1 MKFTVRVL
9 LLAFFATISSL
20 SYAQVDATW
29 LHFKYLQSGGGKV
42 DPSVVGAGHVIDV
55 RLAIPSG
62 NTSYY
67 LQEDKTFSF
76 RKVGGV
82 PTDTYF
88 SMAGFNTSAY
98 KEGNLRRISFGVNT
112 HELNYRLQFPKNYA
126 TNPTYPGGYPMIV
139 MIHGFG
145 ERGNC
150 WGANCYWPT
159 EPGWNPNV
167 NALDIRDIVSATSS
181 GGALFTTA
189 DNPNL
194 ASQRS
199 YQPNAIVLIRNS
211 SVPSYNGIRRLVR
224 VSIGNGQFSTTQFK
238 LSTNLTSLST
248 TANIVQFSGSATAK
262 LERYRADTYSIISA
276 ASGGSSST
284 IFTTS
289 IPHQFT
295 SGQQVVINNS
305 IPATY
310 NGTRSITA
318 VTATTFTVSVNF
330 TITATADVYRSTIL
344 QLMNNDHSMTHGG
357 QVHQN
362 AINLVPSG
370 MTPDNPAMPDRAFPG
385 FMFYP
390 QNLNGWGTG
399 SLANSNTYD
408 VIRIIRLLIQK
419 YNIDPNR
426 IYIHGLSDGGAG
438 AYKIMRSAPW
448 LFAAALPMSAVDNA
462 SIVDYNLY
470 QYIASVPLWTF
481 QGGKDGNPTPAN
493 TLAYV
498 NSYKNNGLNVRYT
511 LYPTLGHGTWN
522 AAYAESNFFT
532 WMRNNNKSN
541 LQVLFGKPE
550 VCGTSGA
557 GVTMVLGQGFLAY
570 QWEQDGGL
578 IGGANTHQYTALFP
592 GTYRARFSRKL
603 NPIESDWNR
612 WSDPIIV
619 TEKAPEKPI
628 LVASGTTVFPSI
640 NPSPS
645 YSVTLRAKEKK
656 NKYYWYRNGA
666 LITNLWTPYP
676 TPGFSNIQDTLST
689 IHRGSGADDMGSI
702 TLITTEVGA
711 CQSIVSDPI
720 VLTNNSPVTITAPS
734 NFAGS
739 TQSASS
745 IFLTWTDNSL
755 NENGFEVWRR
765 KAGETIFQFVTRTG
779 EDVVSYLDAGLAAG
793 TTYQYKLR
801 AVSNIARST
810 HAPADALIT
819 NLVVATTGDV
829 TPPTPPQNPT
839 VIFNGID
846 VITLV
851 WEPGTDEN
859 GIKQYV
865 IYYGSDSVA
874 TNSSLT
880 TYTLTGL
887 TINTA
892 YPITIKAEDLFGIQS
907 PPSTQIIGT
916 TYVDGLY
923 YEHSTGAWTSLN
935 PPTSAT
941 NGDNPPINWTTYEF
955 AGKMPTPLP
964 AGNPFNVKAT
974 IDDPTYGIATQRD
987 FYKIKFD
994 GYLNIPTNT
1003 SPLTQ
1008 FYQFR
1013 TTSDDGSMLF
1023 LDEFV
1028 PEDVTYSRYVD
1039 NDGLHG
1045 SITKPDD
1052 GNEIDVYLV
1061 PGPHRIVVLF
1071 NEFTGEQNLTV
1082 EYRIKNDDD
1091 SYGSWIP
1098 IPPSMLKSGVYIPP
1112 TPPDAPT
1119 TLAVNDSTTTSIDLI
1134 WAYGGVST
1142 DEFEVYRSLTSLGTY
1157 SLIGRATGTAFTD
1170 LTCAAGTTYYYK
1182 LKTVNANGTSVFSNT
1197 ASATTLTDT
1206 EAPSVPALPPLPDSK
1221 TFTNVAFH
1229 WTASTDNVAVAGY
1242 EIIINNFIA
1251 DSSAVASYMATN
1263 LAPGT
1268 LYSFTVKA
1276 YDASGNKS
1284 AASSA
1289 LIVTTNSGTMYYTKA
1304 MGALNLTSSWSST
1317 TDGNGSSPAS
1327 LAHNGQIYEVTRTI
1341 TGLGGALNIGGS
1353 ASKIIV
1359 PAGTTLDVDNAIS
1372 AKVEVQGNGV
1382 VNLNNLTA
1390 PEFVS
1395 ISPTCTINFN
1405 TYATI
1410 PVGVYGNVILS
1421 GVAGNKNFAG
1431 GQTTVMG
1438 ALTAAAG
1445 IALKGAS
1452 GNTSKVTIYDNITL
1466 AGTPGLV
1473 ASDNALD
1480 VTLAKTGTQTV
1491 TLAGSLDLFKITTS
1505 AATNVSFVNGG
1516 SAVTLNVG
1524 SQNGGGLSIATGSSL
1539 NLGNNHFVMKDAG
1552 TINAGSETGKLGIN
1566 GGNVN
1571 LTSTSTQSSNLYFDT
1586 TLKTTG
1592 LFTSNFS
1599 NTGKLFIKSDLAITD
1614 GLKIKAGE
1622 FNAGG
1627 FVSLT
1632 STLAKTAYLQE
1643 IEGNGSV
1650 TGNMKV
1656 QRYVSAV
1663 RKYRYMSSV
1672 VANMKVAAWQTY
1684 MPITGNF
1691 TGANTNA
1698 TASSMFY
1705 YVENGDGYKP
1715 YPAPLSDNQVEFGKG
1730 VGYSIF
1736 NFNGAAPLT
1745 LQMTGVPY
1753 QGNVVYTLT
1762 PGTGADDGWN
1772 LIGNPYASAIRWSND
1787 AAEWTKTNVGQVV
1800 SVPDNSSG
1808 SLVYRT
1814 YDAGSLAGTLT
1825 GGIIA
1830 PGQAFWV
1837 QASAAGPTLTVK
1849 EKAKRTNTSMLYREG
1864 DAPEVITMILSNG
1877 TAQDHAYVILGSA
1890 YSDAYQPETDGMKFK
1905 NTFVNLSTRSADQVN
1920 LVFNKLEDSFCEK
1933 VVPVTIEDAA
1943 PGNYSLSFANVSNLV
1958 GVGEVT
1964 LTDNFTSVTTAV
1976 NDSEAYNFSITATA
1990 ASTGTGRFK
1999 LTLKRP
2005 TLEKNAITSI
2015 ENLCGGTGATVQLT
2029 NTQAGVFYYATKAD
2043 GTSAI
2048 TEEAVGNGGTLML
2061 QIPVGSLTV
2070 GSNSIAIRTGFKG
2083 CSNELLMANP
2093 VSFTYT
2099 PAPTIKVDESNFSI
2113 CEGSTITLRADSG
2126 ESNTFNWYQNGQLI
2140 AGQHQATLTTD
2151 FIKSSTGFQ
2160 VAAVTAN
2167 GCEGAKATISVEA
2180 ENVPFP
2186 FVDFDGENLVLTT
2199 AISENIFM
2207 QWYKDQE
2214 PLEQYAPSLHPVEE
2228 GNYSVL
2234 VSYNGCSKI
2243 SDPFQYVVTAIEP
2256 EAGSSAFAAYVYPNP
2271 ATSEN
2276 LYIKLETPSTQ
2287 DAQIEMFDLAGR
2299 RAYTTTVSGSRT
2311 NGVHR
2316 INFPQDTMPGLYILT
2331 IKQGNLVLK
2340 RKVVVTFK

>member
-1 MKFTVRVL
+1 MTSIGL
-9 LLAFFATISSL
+9 
-20 SYAQVDATW
+20 TW
-29 LHFKYLQSGGGKV
+29 IY
-42 DPSVVGAGHVIDV
+42 
-55 RLAIPSG
+55 
-62 NTSYY
+62 
-67 LQEDKTFSF
+67 
-76 RKVGGV
+76 
-82 PTDTYF
+82 
-88 SMAGFNTSAY
+88 
-98 KEGNLRRISFGVNT
+98 
-112 HELNYRLQFPKNYA
+112 
-126 TNPTYPGGYPMIV
+126 
-139 MIHGFG
+139 
-145 ERGNC
+145 
-150 WGANCYWPT
+150 
-159 EPGWNPNV
+159 
-167 NALDIRDIVSATSS
+167 
-181 GGALFTTA
+181 GGA
-189 DNPNL
+189 
-194 ASQRS
+194 
-199 YQPNAIVLIRNS
+199 
-211 SVPSYNGIRRLVR
+211 
-224 VSIGNGQFSTTQFK
+224 
-238 LSTNLTSLST
+238 
-248 TANIVQFSGSATAK
+248 
-262 LERYRADTYSIISA
+262 
-276 ASGGSSST
+276 
-284 IFTTS
+284 
-289 IPHQFT
+289 
-295 SGQQVVINNS
+295 
-305 IPATY
+305 PA
-310 NGTRSITA
+310 
-318 VTATTFTVSVNF
+318 
-330 TITATADVYRSTIL
+330 
-344 QLMNNDHSMTHGG
+344 
-357 QVHQN
+357 
-362 AINLVPSG
+362 
-370 MTPDNPAMPDRAFPG
+370 
-385 FMFYP
+385 
-390 QNLNGWGTG
+390 
-399 SLANSNTYD
+399 
-408 VIRIIRLLIQK
+408 
-419 YNIDPNR
+419 
-426 IYIHGLSDGGAG
+426 
-438 AYKIMRSAPW
+438 
-448 LFAAALPMSAVDNA
+448 
-462 SIVDYNLY
+462 
-470 QYIASVPLWTF
+470 
-481 QGGKDGNPTPAN
+481 
-493 TLAYV
+493 
-498 NSYKNNGLNVRYT
+498 
-511 LYPTLGHGTWN
+511 
-522 AAYAESNFFT
+522 
-532 WMRNNNKSN
+532 
-541 LQVLFGKPE
+541 
-550 VCGTSGA
+550 
-557 GVTMVLGQGFLAY
+557 
-570 QWEQDGGL
+570 
-578 IGGANTHQYTALFP
+578 
-592 GTYRARFSRKL
+592 
-603 NPIESDWNR
+603 
-612 WSDPIIV
+612 
-619 TEKAPEKPI
+619 
-628 LVASGTTVFPSI
+628 
-640 NPSPS
+640 
-645 YSVTLRAKEKK
+645 
-656 NKYYWYRNGA
+656 
-666 LITNLWTPYP
+666 
-676 TPGFSNIQDTLST
+676 
-689 IHRGSGADDMGSI
+689 
-702 TLITTEVGA
+702 
-711 CQSIVSDPI
+711 
-720 VLTNNSPVTITAPS
+720 
-734 NFAGS
+734 
-739 TQSASS
+739 
-745 IFLTWTDNSL
+745 
-755 NENGFEVWRR
+755 
-765 KAGETIFQFVTRTG
+765 
-779 EDVVSYLDAGLAAG
+779 
-793 TTYQYKLR
+793 
-801 AVSNIARST
+801 
-810 HAPADALIT
+810 
-819 NLVVATTGDV
+819 
-829 TPPTPPQNPT
+829 
-839 VIFNGID
+839 
-846 VITLV
+846 
-851 WEPGTDEN
+851 
-859 GIKQYV
+859 
-865 IYYGSDSVA
+865 
-874 TNSSLT
+874 
-880 TYTLTGL
+880 
-887 TINTA
+887 
-892 YPITIKAEDLFGIQS
+892 
-907 PPSTQIIGT
+907 
-916 TYVDGLY
+916 
-923 YEHSTGAWTSLN
+923 
-935 PPTSAT
+935 
-941 NGDNPPINWTTYEF
+941 
-955 AGKMPTPLP
+955 
-964 AGNPFNVKAT
+964 
-974 IDDPTYGIATQRD
+974 
-987 FYKIKFD
+987 
-994 GYLNIPTNT
+994 
-1003 SPLTQ
+1003 
-1008 FYQFR
+1008 
-1013 TTSDDGSMLF
+1013 
-1023 LDEFV
+1023 
-1028 PEDVTYSRYVD
+1028 
-1039 NDGLHG
+1039 
-1045 SITKPDD
+1045 
-1052 GNEIDVYLV
+1052 
-1061 PGPHRIVVLF
+1061 
-1071 NEFTGEQNLTV
+1071 
-1082 EYRIKNDDD
+1082 
-1091 SYGSWIP
+1091 
-1098 IPPSMLKSGVYIPP
+1098 
-1112 TPPDAPT
+1112 
-1119 TLAVNDSTTTSIDLI
+1119 
-1134 WAYGGVST
+1134 
-1142 DEFEVYRSLTSLGTY
+1142 DEFEVYRSLATNGTY
-1157 SLIGRATGTAFTD
+1157 AVVGRGTGLAFSDATVQPGIEYF
-1170 LTCAAGTTYYYK
+1170 YK
-1182 LKTVNANGTSVFSNT
+1182 LKTVNANGTSVFSDT
-1197 ASATTLTDT
+1197 ANATTNPDGD
-1206 EAPSVPALPPLPDSK
+1206 APSVPAGLMLDSK
-1221 TFTNVAFH
+1221 TFTNVAFR
-1229 WTASTDNVAVAGY
+1229 WTAATDNVAVAGY
-1242 EIIINNFIA
+1242 EIIINGTVS
-1251 DSSAVASYMATN
+1251 DSTALTSYMATN

-1268 LYSFTVKA
+1268 LYNFTVKA
-1276 YDASGNKS
+1276 YDLSGNRSTES
-1284 AASSA
+1284 APLA
-1289 LIVTTNSGTMYYTKA
+1289 VTTNSGAMYFSNAST
-1304 MGALNLTSSWSST
+1304 ALNVNTSWGT
-1317 TDGNGSSPAS
+1317 NGDGSGANPNFAN
-1327 LAHNGQIYEVTRTI
+1327 NGQIYTIANRTS
-1341 TGLGGALNIGGS
+1341 TGLGGTLTIGGS
-1353 ASKIIV
+1353 ISKIIV
-1359 PAGTTLDVDNAIS
+1359 PAGTTLDVDNTIS

-1539 NLGNNHFVMKDAG
+1539 NLGNNHFVMKNAG

-1599 NTGKLFIKSDLAITD
+1599 NTGKLFIKSDLVITD

-1698 TASSMFY
+1698 TASSVFY
-1705 YVENGDGYKP
+1705 YVENGGGYKP
-1715 YPAPLSDNQVEFGKG
+1715 YPAAGTNSSIEEFGMG

-1762 PGTGADDGWN
+1762 PGTGANDGWN

-1877 TAQDHAYVILGSA
+1877 TAKDHAYVILGSA

-1905 NTFVNLSTRSADQVN
+1905 NTFVNLSTRSTDQVN

-2061 QIPVGSLTV
+2061 QIPVGSLTA

-2113 CEGSTITLRADSG
+2113 CEGSTITLRAESG
-2126 ESNTFNWYQNGQLI
+2126 ESNMFNWYQNGQLI

-2287 DAQIEMFDLAGR
+2287 DARIEMFDLAGR

-2340 RKVVVTFK
+2340 RKVLVTFK